1 MKRNKKEVL
10 TMKIRVRILSSFLVG
25 AILMASLSICAYAGN
40 YDKDTWTTAV
50 KPKPLSDEVKKGL
63 EWLVAHQSN
72 NGGWSQGEE
81 SQYMGE
87 SMDKIK
93 GIPNVADTCIAT
105 LALVRSGST
114 PSKGQYAKN
123 VLRAVDFICGEIEK
137 SDEKSLY
144 ITDVKGTRV
153 QTKLGPYID
162 TFMAP
167 LVLTEIK
174 GKMPDE
180 KGNERVIKALKKTM
194 AKIERNQKD
203 DGTWDGQGWAP
214 TLSQAMAGKAI
225 NRATQAGVE
234 VNEKVRAR
242 TETYARSQ
250 YDGKS
255 GAFKKDGSAGVD
267 LYSSA
272 SSLGQMNDSDVT
284 NQTRIADTK
293 QQLKKAASETERQE
307 LQGRLDRYQQN
318 QKDLESARK
327 SVVAK
332 LDDKAFVSGFG
343 SNGGEEFLSYLNIG
357 ESLVQ
362 KGGADWEKWSKS
374 ICSNMDRIQNKDGSW
389 SGHHCI
395 TGRTFCTSA
404 ALLVLMVDRT
414 PVPVASKMKKQ

>member
-1 MKRNKKEVL
+1 MKLNKQ
-10 TMKIRVRILSSFLVG
+10 ILSLFLAG
-25 AILMASLSICAYAGN
+25 AFILAALSTCAVAGN
-40 YDKDTWTTAV
+40 QDKDTWTTAV
-50 KPKPLSDEVKKGL
+50 APKPLSAQAKKGL

-81 SQYMGE
+81 SQNMGTGME
-87 SMDKIK
+87 NIK

-105 LALVRSGST
+105 LALIRSGST
-114 PSKGQYAKN
+114 PSKGQYSQNILKA
-123 VLRAVDFICGEIEK
+123 LDFICSEIEK
-137 SDEKSLY
+137 SDDKSLY
-144 ITDVKGTRV
+144 VTDVKGTRV

-167 LVLTEIK
+167 LVLTEVK

-180 KGNERVIKALKKTM
+180 KGNTRIIKALKKTM

-225 NRATQAGVE
+225 NRASQAGVE

-255 GAFKKDGSAGVD
+255 GTFKKEGSAGVD

-272 SSLGQMNDSDVT
+272 SNLGQMNDSDVT
-284 NQTRIADTK
+284 NQTKIVDTR
-293 QQLKKAASETERQE
+293 QQLKKATSETERKE

-318 QKDLESARK
+318 QKDLDSARK
-327 SVVAK
+327 AVVAK
-332 LDDKAFVSGFG
+332 LDDQAFVSGFG

-362 KGGADWEKWSKS
+362 KGGAEWEKWSKS
-374 ICSNMDRIQNKDGSW
+374 MGANMDRIQNKDGSW
-389 SGHHCI
+389 TGHHCI
-395 TGRTFCTSA
+395 TGRTFCTAA

-414 PVPVASKMKKQ
+414 PVPVASKMKRQ

>member
-1 MKRNKKEVL
+1 MKKQ
-10 TMKIRVRILSSFLVG
+10 ILSLLLAAAFLL
-25 AILMASLSICAYAGN
+25 AALSTCSLAGN
-40 YDKDTWTTAV
+40 QDRDTWTTAV
-50 KPKPLSDEVKKGL
+50 TPKPLSDQAKKGL
-63 EWLVAHQSN
+63 EWLAEHQSN

-81 SQYMGE
+81 SQNMGAG
-87 SMDKIK
+87 MDKIK

-105 LALVRSGST
+105 LALIRSGST
-114 PSKGQYAKN
+114 PSKGQYAQNILK
-123 VLRAVDFICGEIEK
+123 AVDFICSEIEK
-137 SDEKSLY
+137 SDDKSLY

-180 KGNERVIKALKKTM
+180 KGNTRVIKALKKTM
-194 AKIERNQKD
+194 AKIEMNQKD

-255 GAFKKDGSAGVD
+255 KAFKKEGSAGVD

-272 SSLGQMNDSDVT
+272 SNLGQMNDSDVT
-284 NQTRIADTK
+284 NNTKIADTQ
-293 QQLKKAASETERQE
+293 QQLKKATSETERKD

-318 QKDLESARK
+318 KNDLESARK
-327 SVVAK
+327 AVVEK
-332 LDDKAFVSGFG
+332 MENKDFVSGFG

-374 ICSNMDRIQNKDGSW
+374 MGANMDRIQNKDGSW
-389 SGHHCI
+389 TGHHCI
-395 TGRTFCTSA
+395 TGRTFCTAA

-414 PVPVASKMKKQ
+414 PVPVASKMKRQ